1 MSSEKTYTY
10 EDMQKC
16 FEAGVKFGRDMFS
29 NPSNSEYLQSID
41 QEINPQAGNDYT
53 DYRSPLGNA
62 AQEIMQHVLE
72 SLDCEHY
79 NAGCEN
85 KLCSQ
90 NFQKKLKFE
99 TYKNTPTY
107 RHIRFEL
114 DLIIMMRRGT
124 LLKLEIKG
132 SLDKHFTISKPAYD
146 TYMEEIDAANLL
158 KKHGMKHAPRSIIVY
173 VAPDNVYAQ
182 YIHKLK
188 FQIPTETFSHK
199 SLTKRYNI
207 DNIEEY
213 WINPHSLPPEVLDLY
228 KKKTHSS
235 GNPFARI
242 DKKASN
248 LKKLIRPEN
257 VEQYQKLYLETMQ
270 KHNVPL
276 NEKTL
281 SKLPKQK

>member
-1 MSSEKTYTY
+1 MQKKTYTY

-16 FEAGVKFGRDMFS
+16 FDAGTKFGKDIFS
-29 NPSNSEYLQSID
+29 NPSNSEYLQSINQD
-41 QEINPQAGNDYT
+41 TNPHPGNDYT

-62 AQEIMQHVLE
+62 AQEIIQHILK
-72 SLDCEHY
+72 SLGCEHY
-79 NAGCEN
+79 NTGCEN

-90 NFQKKLKFE
+90 NFQEKLKFG
-99 TYKNTPTY
+99 TYKDTPTY

-114 DLIIMMRRGT
+114 DLIIMMKRGT

-146 TYMEEIDAANLL
+146 TYMENINATILL
-158 KKHGMKHAPRSIIVY
+158 KKHGMKHIPRSIIVFT
-173 VAPDNVYAQ
+173 APDNIYAQ

-188 FQIPTETFSHK
+188 FQKPTETFSHK
-199 SLTKRYNI
+199 SLTKKYNI
-207 DNIEEY
+207 ENIEEY
-213 WINPHSLPPEVLDLY
+213 WINPHSLPPKILELY
-228 KKKTHSS
+228 KNKTHSS
-235 GNPFARI
+235 CIPFARI

-248 LKKLIRPEN
+248 LKKLIRPKN
-257 VEQYQKLYLETMQ
+257 IEQYQKLYLETMQ

-281 SKLPKQK
+281 SKFTKSK